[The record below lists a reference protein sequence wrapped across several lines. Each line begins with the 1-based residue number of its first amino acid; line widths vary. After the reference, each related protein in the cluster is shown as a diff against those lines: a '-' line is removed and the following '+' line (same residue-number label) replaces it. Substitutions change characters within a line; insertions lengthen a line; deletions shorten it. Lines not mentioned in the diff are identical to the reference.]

1 MAKTNNIT
9 EVAVLEAL
17 STVMDP
23 ELNKDLVSAGMIK
36 DITIDGANVAFTLEL
51 TSGGCPLK
59 KELEDAARKAVSEIA
74 GVGEIKINMTARS
87 QGHGHDHGHD
97 HAGGGCGSGG
107 GHSHG
112 DHGDRSKGLPKKEPI
127 KGIKHTIAVAS
138 GKGGVG
144 KSTVSVNL
152 ALSLA
157 KSGAT
162 VGLLDID
169 IYGPSIPMM
178 MGVKDELEI
187 TEEKKLVPLVK
198 DGLKLMSVGFMI
210 DDDTPLIWRGPMVM
224 KLIEQFL
231 RGVNWGELDYL
242 VIDMPPGTGDAQ
254 LTLVQNIPLSG
265 AVIVTTP
272 QDVALIDAR
281 RALQMFSQ
289 VEVPVLGIVE
299 NMSTFCCPHCNKTT
313 DIFSSG
319 GGKTTADRYEVE
331 LLGKLPLDLKIREG
345 GDAGR
350 PIATAEPD
358 SKEAKT
364 FMDIAQKIA
373 GKIESLVAG

>member
-1 MAKTNNIT
+1 MTQNINIT
-9 EVAVLEAL
+9 EEAVLAAL
-17 STVMDP
+17 SSVMDP

-36 DITIDGANVAFTLEL
+36 DVTVDGTRVAFTLEL

-59 KELEDAARKAVSEIA
+59 KELEDAAHRAVA
-74 GVGEIKINMTARS
+74 GIDGITEVAINITARGHGQS
-87 QGHGHDHGHD
+87 NEGCGSHEGDGRHGHD
-97 HAGGGCGSGG
+97 
-107 GHSHG
+107 
-112 DHGDRSKGLPKKEPI
+112 DRSKGLPVKEPI
-127 KGIKHTIAVAS
+127 EGIKHTIAVAS

-144 KSTVSVNL
+144 KSTVAVNL
-152 ALSLA
+152 ALSLS
-157 KSGAT
+157 KSGAR

-178 MGVKDELEI
+178 MGVKEELEI
-187 TEEKKLVPLVK
+187 TEDKKLVPLEK

-210 DDDTPLIWRGPMVM
+210 DEETPLIWRGPLVM
-224 KLIEQFL
+224 QLIQQFL
-231 RGVNWGELDYL
+231 RGVDWGELDYL

-281 RALQMFSQ
+281 RAIMMFSQ

-299 NMSTFCCPHCNKTT
+299 NMSSFCCPHCNETT

-319 GGKTTADRYEVE
+319 GGKTTAERYEVE
-331 LLGKLPLDLKIREG
+331 LLGKLPIDIKIREG
-345 GDAGR
+345 GDSGR
-350 PIATAEPD
+350 PVVTAAPD
-358 SKEAKT
+358 SKEACAFT
-364 FMDIAQKIA
+364 DIAQKVA
-373 GKIESLVAG
+373 EKIEGMVAG